1 MNAAGI
7 SSKLEIKLPRTKGQ
21 TMKLHSGWLA
31 AGLLLAVVLAC
42 NISKNGNNSNSNNS
56 NSNKSSNS
64 SSNTRPANADVY
76 VATIEMAKDN
86 NGEPGDPTTSYE
98 PSDRTVHCVAHLN
111 KAKAGTEVKFVW
123 KAVDVSGI
131 KSGEITTVDYTT
143 KSFENKVHAHLT
155 KPADWP
161 SGSYKV
167 EVYINGALDKTV
179 SYTVE

>member
-1 MNAAGI
+1 
-7 SSKLEIKLPRTKGQ
+7 
-21 TMKLHSGWLA
+21 MKIHSGWLA

-42 NISKNGNNSNSNNS
+42 NTSKNSNNSNSNNS

-64 SSNTRPANADVY
+64 SSNANADVY
-76 VATIEMAKDN
+76 VDKISMAKDN
-86 NGEPGDPTTSYE
+86 NGEPGDTTTSFE
-98 PSDRTVHCVAHLN
+98 PGDHTVHCVAHLN

-123 KAVDVSGI
+123 KAVDVSGV
-131 KSGEITTVDYTT
+131 KTGEITTVDYTT

>member
-7 SSKLEIKLPRTKGQ
+7 SSNLEIKFPRTKGQ

-42 NISKNGNNSNSNNS
+42 NTSKNGNNSNSNNS

-64 SSNTRPANADVY
+64 SSSTRPANADVY
-76 VATIEMAKDN
+76 VEKIEMAKDN
-86 NGEPGDPTTSYE
+86 NGEPG
-98 PSDRTVHCVAHLN
+98 DRTVHCVAHLN

-123 KAVDVSGI
+123 KAVDVSGV
-131 KSGEITTVDYTT
+131 KTGEITTVDYTT

-161 SGSYKV
+161 TGSYKV